1 MSITTECMVLTLNIG
16 KWTAQ
21 RLDKAASH
29 KVTAEAR
36 AEAGAARVNKHLL
49 PDAALAE
56 ISQAASAVR
65 QHFYARTL
73 PWTDAGAR
81 LTQRSG
87 LLKFLEEH
95 ESLVAVHDKA
105 ADRFAFEIY
114 PAERERAQFR
124 MGTLFNAGD
133 YPSPAEVRRRFYV
146 SLEME
151 PVNAL
156 GDFRVKVS
164 ENLDPR
170 VVERLEK
177 TVEARLQRAM
187 APTWKRLADALSN
200 YVERTT
206 SNSGI
211 RVELVENLR
220 ELVQVIPV
228 LNVVDDPNLER
239 LRQMIEAK
247 LIGHDA
253 AELRTN
259 DATRQK
265 AAEEARAIMEHMAG
279 IMAAFGN
286 PS

>member
-1 MSITTECMVLTLNIG
+1 MVLTLNIG

-21 RLDKAASH
+21 RLDKAASR
-29 KVTAEAR
+29 KVTTEAQAEI
-36 AEAGAARVNKHLL
+36 GAARVNKHLL
-49 PDAALAE
+49 PETALAE
-56 ISQAASAVR
+56 IGQAATAVR
-65 QHFYARTL
+65 QHLYARTL

-87 LLKFLEEH
+87 LLQFLEEH
-95 ESLVAVHDKA
+95 EPLVAAHDKA
-105 ADRFAFEIY
+105 ADRFAFDIY
-114 PAERERAQFR
+114 PAERERARFR
-124 MGTLFNAGD
+124 MGALFNADD

-146 SLEME
+146 NLEME

-177 TVEARLQRAM
+177 TAEARLHRAM

-200 YVERTT
+200 YVQRTT
-206 SNSGI
+206 TNSGI

-220 ELVQVIPV
+220 ELVQVIPA
-228 LNVVDDPNLER
+228 LNIVDDPNLER

-247 LIGHDA
+247 LTGPDA
-253 AELRTN
+253 TELRTN

-265 AAEEARAIMEHMAG
+265 AADEARAIMDHMAG

-286 PS
+286 PD